1 MKTLHRTRGSQALLD
16 IQNLKLD
23 RGIKRGNFKYLV
35 ISNNPLQ
42 NRNMQTPEFFLL
54 QHGY

>member
-1 MKTLHRTRGSQALLD
+1 MKTLRRTLGSQALLD